1 MFKRLFIFLLLL
13 LVQAPLNEL
22 LAQKKVDQVIPDAE
36 KKRVLRAK
44 KLFNQFKIYEGERI
58 LKDLVREHPNDFYY
72 HEALVQL
79 QRQVLRQLRPAQAE
93 YESYQQ
99 QTMKDSA
106 ADEDSNPDLFQHI
119 TKADNTPLAKPD
131 STEQEWNG
139 LDPGPRKVDKV
150 KSKVV
155 DEAEGSESEL
165 KDATVTIDSSLLRE
179 DFTIALDENGEPI
192 KKAPK
197 KKNKTFERQLKAIS
211 ELAQIPYESYKNDL
225 IQNCRLATLQ
235 VAFSDSASYY
245 LREFLVDTLDP
256 DVQASDEARE
266 AFERGLEALGE
277 NDLAD
282 AKKQLEHAL
291 KLYPEYYNAHLL
303 LGDVWLRIGKDSA
316 VIKEYNKA
324 RILQPELSEPL
335 ERLSLFYYE
344 RGKFEEAASYCIDAI
359 IHYPQQH
366 YFQLLKRIVNKS
378 GKDFNTQWLLRD
390 VYPLSTSKNYFEIT
404 AKEKT
409 PWWQYQAAEGDVHSY
424 FDTLGMVRPNDKTN
438 ERYLELYAW
447 KRMLDDTKRDLFPFA
462 KAMNKIGL
470 LECYVLVSC
479 FHHDLYGQFAD
490 YAKRHPDKIRD
501 YFYILIN
508 WEDKK
513 FDKLRKE
520 FYPKEEPKKGDVK
533 MQDEKNNT
541 QEKTDKK

>member
-1 MFKRLFIFLLLL
+1 M
-13 LVQAPLNEL
+13 NEL
-22 LAQKKVDQVIPDAE
+22 FAQKKVDQVIPDAE

-58 LKDLVREHPNDFYY
+58 LKDLVREHPYHFYY

-79 QRQVLRQLRPAQAE
+79 QRQVLRQLKPAQAE
-93 YESYQQ
+93 YESYNQL
-99 QTMKDSA
+99 TKKDSL
-106 ADEDSNPDLFQHI
+106 ADGEDHPDLFEHV
-119 TKADNTPLAKPD
+119 TKKENTPIAKTD
-131 STEQEWNG
+131 SIEEEWNG

-155 DEAEGSESEL
+155 DETEEGESNL

-179 DFTIALDENGEPI
+179 DFTIALDENGEPL
-192 KKAPK
+192 KALPK
-197 KKNKTFERQLKAIS
+197 KKRNKTFERQLKAIS

-235 VAFSDSASYY
+235 VPYSDSASYY

-256 DVQASDEARE
+256 DVQASDAAKEAYE
-266 AFERGLEALGE
+266 SGLDALGD

-282 AKKQLEHAL
+282 ARKHLEHAI

-303 LGDVWLRIGKDSA
+303 LGEVWFRIGKDSA

-324 RILQPELSEPL
+324 RILQPELPDPL
-335 ERLSLFYYE
+335 ERLSMFYYE

-359 IHYPQQH
+359 IQYPQQH
-366 YFQLLKRIVNKS
+366 YIQLLKRIVNKS
-378 GKDFNTQWLLRD
+378 GKDFDTQWLLRD

-424 FDTLGMVRPNDKTN
+424 FDTLGIVRPNDKTN
-438 ERYLELYAW
+438 ERYLEIYAW

-462 KAMNKIGL
+462 RAMNKIGL

-513 FDKLRKE
+513 FEKLRKE
-520 FYPKEEPKKGDVK
+520 FYPKEESKQGDVK
-533 MQDEKNNT
+533 KQDDKNNT
-541 QEKTDKK
+541 QEKSEKK